1 MYPTAVFIKPDFDE
15 RHHSTV
21 AFIITEVLVSVM
33 RQRLWFEPHWHAAA
47 LLLCVPARNATMSSN
62 CNVAQWIEQADQICS
77 VEGSTP
83 SIATT

>member
-1 MYPTAVFIKPDFDE
+1 MDACRFDGCV
-15 RHHSTV
+15 HHHRGLGKRV
-21 AFIITEVLVSVM
+21 

-47 LLLCVPARNATMSSN
+47 LLLCVPAQNETMSAN
-62 CNVAQWIEQADQICS
+62 RNVAQWVEQAAQNCS